1 MVPDERGGSG
11 LPQETNGC
19 KLVRMKTSV
28 KLDDELSAEVER
40 TVPLI
45 REDTATVLR
54 MAIRAGLPLVANRFQ
69 SPRPEG
75 YFGDAYKR
83 PRKEQIEL
91 EDAAGKM
98 KLSPAR
104 CSVR

>member
-1 MVPDERGGSG
+1 MPR
-11 LPQETNGC
+11 ETDGC
-19 KLVRMKTSV
+19 RLMRMKTSV

-40 TVPLI
+40 AVSLI

-54 MAIRAGLPLVANRFQ
+54 MAIRAGLPIVSNRFQ

-75 YFGDAYKR
+75 YFADAYKR

-98 KLSPAR
+98 KLSPER
-104 CSVR
+104 

>member
-1 MVPDERGGSG
+1 M
-11 LPQETNGC
+11 PQEANGC

-28 KLDDELSAEVER
+28 KLDDELSAEVEH
-40 TVPLI
+40 TVSLI

-54 MAIRAGLPLVANRFQ
+54 MAIRAGLPLVASRFQ

-75 YFGDAYKR
+75 YFADAYTR
-83 PRKEQIEL
+83 PPKEQIEL

-98 KLSPAR
+98 TLSPFA
-104 CSVR
+104 CSLRWHGGASSN